1 MNSTVKITY
10 DSNNPNARLAINF
23 IKTLDCL
30 TVTKVKQEKTSE
42 TKSDSKEIILAEM
55 RNSRDEAKKIMNGNR
70 KGHTIA
76 EILETI

>member
-1 MNSTVKITY
+1 MNNTVKITY
-10 DSNNPNARLAINF
+10 DSSNPNARLAINF
-23 IKTLDCL
+23 IKTIDCL
-30 TVTKVKQEKTSE
+30 TVTEIKKEKTKE
-42 TKSDSKEIILAEM
+42 TKSAEKEIILAEM

>member
-1 MNSTVKITY
+1 MDSTVKITY
-10 DSNNPNARLAINF
+10 DSSNPNARLAKNS
-23 IKTLDCL
+23 IKTIDSL
-30 TVTKVKQEKTSE
+30 TVTEIKKEKTKE
-42 TKSDSKEIILAEM
+42 TKSAEKEIILAEM